1 MTPVRIADVEV
12 KDSDSNELFGCRT
25 VKVQV
30 HGSKSF
36 TTPSKPITHR
46 ELLNKA
52 ETPEYRGVLPGQV
65 VVIPEYIKGSIFEEY
80 RNCNGRLKKIYGEV
94 SLYSES
100 SSFLINVPNLLT
112 ERINPRAPEAMA
124 TLKKQLE
131 IPTLS
136 AICLPLLDTDYEG
149 FIQSFNAWKEQAE
162 RYGKGI
168 VPQIS
173 MNEDINLFRKKL
185 DFIKNKCDSGE
196 LFMIDFIYANPS
208 DFTLQYSELW
218 SRNKELNAILNLT
231 NVPNSLYGINGY
243 MKSIP
248 RYDLLMYGF
257 DMITPMRGRPTRY
270 PNGKGPFDM
279 LDVQKYSWSNY
290 GIEANIDGRYWEAMD
305 HDHTVCDCPIC
316 RKKTQTQI
324 MDRYAYNVEG
334 EITDSSFMKRISIL
348 HDHLSS
354 TAELR
359 NLSNAI
365 KDQELSE
372 YCDGIQTKR
381 KDFETSVKIGNVRE
395 YR

>member
-12 KDSDSNELFGCRT
+12 KDFDTNELFGCRT
-25 VKVQV
+25 VKVQA
-30 HGSKSF
+30 HGSNSF

-46 ELLNKA
+46 ELSGKA
-52 ETPEYRGVLPGQV
+52 GTPEYRGVLPGQIA
-65 VVIPEYIKGSIFEEY
+65 VIPEYIRASIFEEY
-80 RNCNGRLKKIYGEV
+80 RNCNGRLKKIYDEI

-124 TLKKQLE
+124 TLRKQLE

-136 AICLPLLDTDYEG
+136 AVCLPLLDTDYEG
-149 FIQSFNAWKEQAE
+149 FVLSFNAWKEQAE

-173 MNEDINLFRKKL
+173 MDEDINMFRKKL

-196 LFMIDFIYANPS
+196 VFMIDFIYANPS
-208 DFTLQYSELW
+208 DYILQYSELW

-231 NVPNSLYGINGY
+231 NVPNSLNGINGY

-248 RYDLLMYGF
+248 RYDLMMYGF
-257 DMITPMRGRPTRY
+257 DMITPTRGRPARY

-279 LDVQKYSWSNY
+279 LDIQRYTWSNSD
-290 GIEANIDGRYWEAMD
+290 IEANIDGRYWEAMD
-305 HDHTVCDCPIC
+305 RDHTVCNCPIC
-316 RKKTQTQI
+316 RKRTQDQI
-324 MDRYAYNVEG
+324 MERYAYNVEG
-334 EITDSSFMKRISIL
+334 EITDSSFMNRIARL

-365 KDQELSE
+365 KGQELSE
-372 YCDGIQTKR
+372 YCDGVRTKR
-381 KDFETSVKIGNVRE
+381 KEFETSVRIGDVRE
-395 YR
+395 YV